1 MAEKRV
7 QAMGAV
13 GPDAVSARKRS
24 WNPLGNE
31 AHFAYS
37 FLVPLVLFLILAAI
51 FPLIY
56 SLWISFHQVPFS
68 LEPGAWQFVGLQ
80 NFVDAVLSP
89 ESRSA
94 VLLSVVYAASVTFMC
109 LILSLAGALI
119 LNEQFRGRKMLL
131 LVSIL
136 PMALSTYA
144 TAILWRY
151 IYSESLGMLN
161 AVLTNLN
168 IIENGIQY
176 ITPSSAIFLVAVAH
190 SWQMAPFG
198 MTFFLA
204 ALQVIPPD
212 MYRVARVDRL
222 GLIGRFRHVTFPY
235 LRGTIIATSVLFM
248 IAAFKVFDIIYFLTV
263 GGPGNASTTMTYR
276 IYLQT
281 FRAYNY
287 GYGSA
292 QGFILLLI
300 LVILLVIYFVFYT
313 REQTKSST

>member
-1 MAEKRV
+1 MAESSV
-7 QAMGAV
+7 QQGRAESGEGLKA
-13 GPDAVSARKRS
+13 PRRRWS
-24 WNPLGNE
+24 PLTNE

-37 FLVPLVLFLILAAI
+37 FLIPIVLFLVLTAI
-51 FPLIY
+51 FPLLY
-56 SLWISFHQVPFS
+56 SFWISLHSVPFS
-68 LEPGAWQFVGLQ
+68 LEPGAWRFVGLE
-80 NFVDAVLSP
+80 NFVDALVSA
-89 ESRSA
+89 ESRHA
-94 VLLSVVYAASVTFMC
+94 IYLSVVYSLSVTVFS
-109 LILSLAGALI
+109 LLLSIAGALI
-119 LNEQFRGRKMLL
+119 LNERFRGRRILL
-131 LVSIL
+131 LLSIL

-161 AVLTNLN
+161 AVLINLN
-168 IIENGIQY
+168 LIDKGIQY
-176 ITPSSAIFLVAVAH
+176 VTPSSAIFLVAIAH

-222 GLIGRFRHVTFPY
+222 GLFGRFRHVTLPY
-235 LRGTIIATSVLFM
+235 LRPTILATSVLFM
-248 IAAFKVFDIIYFLTV
+248 IAAFKVFDIIYFLTA
-263 GGPGNASTTMTYR
+263 GGPGNASTTMTFR

-292 QGFILLLI
+292 QGFLLLLI
-300 LVILLVIYFVFYT
+300 LLILLVVYFAFYR
-313 REQTKSST
+313 REQKKSST

>member
-1 MAEKRV
+1 MAEQQV
-7 QAMGAV
+7 GAQSEDRR
-13 GPDAVSARKRS
+13 GSGQDRTRG
-24 WNPLGNE
+24 WNPLANE

-37 FLVPLVLFLILAAI
+37 FLVPLVLFLVLAAI
-51 FPLIY
+51 FPLLY
-56 SLWISFHQVPFS
+56 SLWISFNNVPFS
-68 LEPGAWQFVGLQ
+68 LEPAGWQFVGLD
-80 NFVDAVLSP
+80 NYANALFSE
-89 ESRSA
+89 ESRHA
-94 VLLSVVYAASVTFMC
+94 IMLSLIYATSVTVLC
-109 LILSLAGALI
+109 LLLSLAGALI
-119 LNEQFRGRKMLL
+119 LNEQFRGRRILL
-131 LVSIL
+131 LMSIL

-151 IYSESLGMLN
+151 IYSQSLGFLN
-161 AVLTNLN
+161 AFLTNLN
-168 IIENGIQY
+168 IIQDGVQY
-176 ITPSSAIFLVAVAH
+176 ITPGSAIFLVAIAH

-204 ALQVIPPD
+204 ALQLIPPD

-222 GLIGRFRHVTFPY
+222 GLVGRFRHVTLPY

-292 QGFILLLI
+292 QGFILLMILI
-300 LVILLVIYFVFYT
+300 VLLVIYFYFYR
-313 REQTKSST
+313 REQKKLST